1 MVSKVGNGKSPIAK
15 SFLKVI
21 CHDFPSQNRLSET
34 NFFGATCFRGV
45 VAAVACSLK
54 CEKSKCQPMTYLNA
68 SQLGV
73 LGVLVYS
80 HRCCASKEVLKQLKN
95 VKVKNIDCTALAW
108 AVVSQNGEVF
118 TWGMPCSGGDSRDVQ
133 DRLQN
138 VTKVVAS
145 HAAFAA
151 LLEDGSVVSWGDPL
165 FGGDDLEVRAELKNI
180 VKLFCCYNMFLAIR
194 QDGKAIR

>member
-1 MVSKVGNGKSPIAK
+1 
-15 SFLKVI
+15 
-21 CHDFPSQNRLSET
+21 
-34 NFFGATCFRGV
+34 
-45 VAAVACSLK
+45 
-54 CEKSKCQPMTYLNA
+54 MTYLNA

-151 LLEDGSVVSWGDPL
+151 LWKMDQWFLGVIHFLE
-165 FGGDDLEVRAELKNI
+165 AMTLKF
-180 VKLFCCYNMFLAIR
+180 VLS
-194 QDGKAIR
+194 